1 MVNASTEP
9 AAAAAPLQQSCA
21 AEQPASSADNFVL
34 RRDAN
39 NKANAL
45 GFSLFR
51 WFKRHDAATSEQQ
64 RTRNRQHFFRR
75 PKRRPST
82 SSIDTFY
89 STATVR
95 SFAFHSGVHRDA
107 GDGLLTL
114 EHSSRAVGP
123 FAPGA
128 VKLAGEKLNTTSTCT
143 LPTDFSHRQ
152 DIQTRYALHP
162 VVISSFV
169 SYDSIPVAKSAPNPE
184 RFVKARDEVRHVESV
199 EDVAGAITPSTSAT
213 STARKKV
220 HVKGKRKAPDP
231 PVTVSQPRVELDV
244 AGAIVSDKLRRG
256 SGVRRKRRPA
266 PKPPGYGGQ
275 DNDKDTLSSEASYN
289 DMDSVLI
296 LQDFQTIS
304 NDTLVLRR
312 GVLLSK
318 KDLESNADTSKQ
330 ESIPKVGIIMPRPWY
345 KRNDGSRESSIKRG
359 NGDVLRQLPSP
370 TKLEPVKTIEN
381 TASASNSFNFENS
394 LQKLGLLN
402 RDNDKKAN
410 KESKRVSILTNIS
423 ELDREAAAIV
433 REEQA
438 RHRASLILQAVRLND
453 EFKRRMEDNEDIVQ
467 EIVNASIDASPR
479 RTTRALM
486 PRFNGFGS
494 ITRSGMFK
502 NHGSP
507 KTKAKRFSQVCSKE
521 TKTDDRMKKEMD
533 RYFPPAKS
541 SHWEDSAIFTEI
553 VPPSKCHSRVEQN
566 RGIITNIPTI
576 IDTRP
581 IPAVADIRT
590 IQTITDARP
599 IPKVADVKPLPLVS
613 ETDTPTDVKT
623 EKSNIELIKSLAAE
637 LDDVAMGIARL
648 RRELDDRPGMI
659 EEAIADREKA
669 TTQRGQS
676 PEYVKFDTKSEILGA
691 KAKANSSVPNIPSIS
706 EQVAKVV
713 EILAN
718 ANTGIGAVTQS
729 DSVEGAK
736 SPKKVSS
743 DVQNSGKVRQVA
755 NEGPPLPPKGRME
768 GDRAVK
774 LEKSPDNDFVNAM
787 EKSLYANARP
797 SSSSKEEETSR
808 KKIDLRSAM
817 DSGATGAAFPDS
829 RQRHDD
835 ALDESEETNRRFM
848 NTIAV
853 NRSLRKLEAAI
864 ASGNHRQAAVL
875 AKELAQ
881 LRIQCCVVRQISS
894 QAKEKLNLNLYIEDK
909 QAQQGPI
916 PIQVPFSILFFSLS
930 YFFDINMKMTNLI
943 YQLAADT
950 TVEQLKIKI
959 HTEFEIPGNVQRWII
974 GRNLADNDKSTI
986 EELQAV
992 EGSSIFLY
1000 IVAPRGIKKLFFIR
1014 YTIAPGDSREKISF
1028 SEPQDEET
1036 KTKEKSPEKDEGVQ
1050 IVEIIDENYDEQIFQ
1065 ATEKEDEETEAEL
1078 ETMPEPQTRQLV
1090 SAEVYQQHLAK
1101 SIAQAENNAGDAA
1114 FHCKT
1119 PDCPGWC
1126 IYDDNVN
1133 NFLCPVCR
1141 ANNCL
1146 TCQAIHFGKNCRQ
1159 YQQELKYANIGDHE
1173 SRRTA
1178 AMLDE
1183 MVERGEALPCPTCA
1197 VVLMKKWGCDW
1208 LRCSMCKTEICWVT
1222 RGPRWGPRSAIFNCS
1237 TFREYIF
1244 NINWTMATSWIYTF
1258 KNKLNTCDYSPPLLA
1273 KHLVYEK
1280 SGSRYTREKYQ
1291 LVPVPSIFFIGDNG
1305 APLEVVGN
1313 AMSPND
1319 LAAKIS
1325 SILEKAK
1332 PEVSQS
1338 SSNLIQA
1345 EQIAHS
1351 SSGSNTLPDSSKT
1364 LPQTVQNPSPLAS
1377 GSNQTAEPSTSVEN
1391 PEDISQES
1399 NTASVIKSSDGA
1411 GIFSHFFWTLVAPV
1425 ISIYNYISNYF
1436 TGNRGGGNNSG
1447 NSGNAAAGPSSS
1459 SGFRGFP
1466 PAASIASEPA
1476 TARENQ
1482 NLKELSILKFG
1493 LKSDLLRH
1501 QERVHRGR
1509 KDYPCDHCGKKFGQ
1523 NSDLFKYRRTIHEGC
1538 KDYAYLLR
1546 HQERVH
1552 RGRKD
1557 YPCDHCGK
1565 KFGQNSDL
1573 FKYRR
1578 TIHEGCKDYALKFV
1592 K

>member
-21 AEQPASSADNFVL
+21 VEQPASSADNFVL

-51 WFKRHDAATSEQQ
+51 WFKRHDAAAAAAAEHQ

-95 SFAFHSGVHRDA
+95 SFAFHSGVHRDV

-169 SYDSIPVAKSAPNPE
+169 SYDSIPVAKSASNPE
-184 RFVKARDEVRHVESV
+184 RFVKAHDEVRNVESV
-199 EDVAGAITPSTSAT
+199 EDVAGALTPSTSAT

-244 AGAIVSDKLRRG
+244 AGAIVSDKPRRG

-266 PKPPGYGGQ
+266 PKPPGYGGRA
-275 DNDKDTLSSEASYN
+275 NDKDTLSSEASYN

-345 KRNDGSRESSIKRG
+345 KRNDGLRESSIKRG
-359 NGDVLRQLPSP
+359 NGDVLRQLPST
-370 TKLEPVKTIEN
+370 TKLEPVKTTEN
-381 TASASNSFNFENS
+381 AASASNSFNFENS
-394 LQKLGLLN
+394 LHKLGLLN
-402 RDNDKKAN
+402 RDNDKKTN

-438 RHRASLILQAVRLND
+438 RHRASLILQAVKLND

-507 KTKAKRFSQVCSKE
+507 KTKAKRFSQECSKK

-533 RYFPPAKS
+533 RYFPPARS

-553 VPPSKCHSRVEQN
+553 VQPSKCHSRDEEN
-566 RGIITNIPTI
+566 RGNIINIPTI

-613 ETDTPTDVKT
+613 EIDTPTDVKT

-669 TTQRGQS
+669 TTHRSQS
-676 PEYVKFDTKSEILGA
+676 PEYVKFDAKSEILA
-691 KAKANSSVPNIPSIS
+691 KTDSSVPSIPSIS

-713 EILAN
+713 EILTN
-718 ANTGIGAVTQS
+718 ANTSIGAVTKS
-729 DSVEGAK
+729 DSPEGAK
-736 SPKKVSS
+736 SLKKVSS
-743 DVQNSGKVRQVA
+743 AVQTSGKVRQVA
-755 NEGPPLPPKGRME
+755 NEGPPLPPKGRTE

-829 RQRHDD
+829 RQRHDE

-894 QAKEKLNLNLYIEDK
+894 QAKEKVNLNLYIEDK

-916 PIQVPFSILFFSLS
+916 PIQVIFSILFFFLSVFLS
-930 YFFDINMKMTNLI
+930 YFLDINMKMTFLI
-943 YQLAADT
+943 YQLAADM

-1000 IVAPRGIKKLFFIR
+1000 IVAPQGIIKLFFIR

-1028 SEPQDEET
+1028 SEPRDEET

-1078 ETMPEPQTRQLV
+1078 ETVPEPQTPQESEIILPEEKLKRYEELIHLENCGIITNKEPIECPVCFMICGPEEGVILRNCLHSFCRSCAASTVRYCEEAEVKCPYRDTDYTCDFVLQEREIKALV

-1222 RGPRWGPRSAIFNCS
+1222 RGPRWGPRGKGD
-1237 TFREYIF
+1237 
-1244 NINWTMATSWIYTF
+1244 TSGG
-1258 KNKLNTCDYSPPLLA
+1258 CRCG
-1273 KHLVYEK
+1273 E
-1280 SGSRYTREKYQ
+1280 
-1291 LVPVPSIFFIGDNG
+1291 NG
-1305 APLEVVGN
+1305 VKCHPRC
-1313 AMSPND
+1313 
-1319 LAAKIS
+1319 
-1325 SILEKAK
+1325 
-1332 PEVSQS
+1332 
-1338 SSNLIQA
+1338 
-1345 EQIAHS
+1345 
-1351 SSGSNTLPDSSKT
+1351 
-1364 LPQTVQNPSPLAS
+1364 
-1377 GSNQTAEPSTSVEN
+1377 
-1391 PEDISQES
+1391 
-1399 NTASVIKSSDGA
+1399 
-1411 GIFSHFFWTLVAPV
+1411 
-1425 ISIYNYISNYF
+1425 NYC
-1436 TGNRGGGNNSG
+1436 
-1447 NSGNAAAGPSSS
+1447 
-1459 SGFRGFP
+1459 
-1466 PAASIASEPA
+1466 
-1476 TARENQ
+1476 
-1482 NLKELSILKFG
+1482 
-1493 LKSDLLRH
+1493 H
-1501 QERVHRGR
+1501 
-1509 KDYPCDHCGKKFGQ
+1509 
-1523 NSDLFKYRRTIHEGC
+1523 
-1538 KDYAYLLR
+1538 
-1546 HQERVH
+1546 
-1552 RGRKD
+1552 
-1557 YPCDHCGK
+1557 
-1565 KFGQNSDL
+1565 
-1573 FKYRR
+1573 
-1578 TIHEGCKDYALKFV
+1578 
-1592 K
+1592 